1 MLTDTTKY
9 ELPDINKLNFL
20 NSNQDNQEEKVFNC
34 MSNVLNDFVDSC
46 DKECICPVP
55 VESGLLTGS
64 GFEYDPQASI
74 TVPNVVVPNVVAAAN
89 GQCEY
94 KWFDNMFTCGTTC
107 TQPVVRVYDNE
118 KLHCHTA
125 LIRFKGDH
133 QINEAM
139 HTFTTSGSNQ
149 QTDETNCTMSVT
161 TFSKV
166 YNGNWAHIVYL
177 QSSVIG
183 LKGFYLWDHSSGGG
197 ESSLIAY
204 GQPPQGMLT
213 ITDIIHLHV
222 VPVGTTA
229 PNGDLGLN
237 TDPGLIHDN
246 YLKDCRSMQYY
257 GHGYEEYMINI
268 IDNLIDGADSLDDS
282 GNMTTPRTG
291 VYSVYNQ
298 QTDEVRMSLD
308 AHTTNYTCTELD
320 IQLGQPKW
328 AYDDSPSLTDRDT
341 LRPIRDFHYPNK
353 FTGYL
358 AQEATAFEFVGPD
371 RPPVDITS
379 IEQLIAIADIIRNT
393 HVPNYRA
400 ARIPI
405 KSGLNVEAWE
415 SHLQGYS
422 DKRVLQYIK
431 FGYPLSIINAEEL
444 CNKDSTNHY
453 SARQYPSEV
462 QKYIDKEKSLGAL
475 LGPVSSIVH
484 PHYHCS
490 PLMTRPKDNGSRRVI
505 LDLSYPRGNSVN
517 SHVQADRF
525 DNSAFVLKFPNIDH
539 ITEDIVRCTDD
550 CVLSKID
557 VARAF
562 RNLRVDPVD
571 SLKLG
576 IMWNGNYY
584 ADLAVAFGWTHGS
597 AAFQILSDAIA
608 HIVAKAG
615 IKLHCYIDD
624 YIAVVPK
631 TKADEKFKYVCDLLS
646 ELGLPLNYDKLTPPT
661 KRLTCLGIDIN
672 IDNNTMS
679 ISEDKLRSIHEECI
693 RVSTK
698 KCLSRRAF
706 QSLLGK
712 LLYIQKCVK
721 PSRVFLNRILAL
733 YRANSHLHK
742 IYLSSDFHKD
752 IAWFLTFLPSFN
764 GTSYLKKNA
773 VDSVQSLYLDACL
786 TGMGGVWRDRV
797 YATPIHNMM
806 GVDLKIVH
814 LEMLNLVI
822 ALRTWASH
830 WCHSSITVHC
840 DNSGVVFVVK
850 TGKTKDPFL
859 ALCVRN
865 IWLLT
870 AHYDIHLDIVH
881 IPGRCNTIADTLS
894 RIYSSSNIDTSILCH
909 LRDHYIWERIPS
921 HYFDLDLHL

>member
-9 ELPDINKLNFL
+9 NIADINKLNFL
-20 NSNQDNQEEKVFNC
+20 NSNQDNQGEKVFNC
-34 MSNVLNDFVDSC
+34 MGNVLNDFVDSC
-46 DKECICPVP
+46 DKEFICPVP

-74 TVPNVVVPNVVAAAN
+74 TVPNVVIPNLVTAAN

-118 KLHCHTA
+118 KLHCYTA
-125 LIRFKGDH
+125 LIHFKGDH
-133 QINEAM
+133 QSNEAM
-139 HTFTTSGSNQ
+139 YTFTSSGSNQ
-149 QTDETNCTMSVT
+149 HTDETNCTMSVT

-177 QSSVIG
+177 QSSGIG

-237 TDPGLIHDN
+237 TDPGLVHDN

-257 GHGYEEYMINI
+257 GHDYEEYMINI
-268 IDNLIDGADSLDDS
+268 IDNLIDGADSFDDS

-291 VYSVYNQ
+291 VHSVHNQ

-308 AHTTNYTCTELD
+308 AHITSYACTELD
-320 IQLGQPKW
+320 TQLGQPKW
-328 AYDDSPSLTDRDT
+328 AYDDKPSLTDRDIP
-341 LRPIRDFHYPNK
+341 RPIRDFHYPNK

-358 AQEATAFEFVGPD
+358 AQEGTAFEFVGPD

-415 SHLQGYS
+415 THLQGYS

-431 FGYPLSIINAEEL
+431 FGYPLSISNAEEL

-475 LGPVSSIVH
+475 LGPVPSIVH

-525 DNSAFVLKFPNIDH
+525 DDSAFVLKFPNIDH

-550 CVLSKID
+550 CVLFKID

-597 AAFQILSDAIA
+597 VAFQILSDAIA

-631 TKADEKFKYVCDLLS
+631 TKAEDKFKHVCDLLT

-721 PSRVFLNRILAL
+721 PSHVFLNRILAL

-764 GTSYLKKNA
+764 GVSYLKKNA

-822 ALRTWASH
+822 ALRTWASY

-894 RIYSSSNIDTSILCH
+894 RIYSSSNIDASILYH